1 MGIDILNKLFLFLFF
16 LAILNVLRN
25 GFFLFR
31 SIKEKERF
39 TLEKGELLVLGM
51 SISYIL
57 SLIIYGIR
65 LDI

>member
-1 MGIDILNKLFLFLFF
+1 MGVDILNKLLLFF
-16 LAILNVLRN
+16 FFLSILNVLRN

-39 TLEKGELLVLGM
+39 ILDKGELIVLGM

-65 LDI
+65 L

>member
-1 MGIDILNKLFLFLFF
+1 MGIDILNKLLLFF
-16 LAILNVLRN
+16 FFLSILNVLRN

-31 SIKEKERF
+31 SIKEKDRF
-39 TLEKGELLVLGM
+39 ILDKGELIVLGM

-65 LDI
+65 L